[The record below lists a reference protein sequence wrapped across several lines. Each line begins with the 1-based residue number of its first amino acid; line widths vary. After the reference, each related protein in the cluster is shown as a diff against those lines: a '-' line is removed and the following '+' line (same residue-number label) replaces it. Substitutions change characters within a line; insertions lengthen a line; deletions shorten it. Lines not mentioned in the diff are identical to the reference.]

1 MNLKKHYDT
10 LYTDSILKIQ
20 KDNYILDDKIYATS
34 DLRRGITLI
43 IRPSQEV
50 KKNIQ
55 LFLDEIKTIEPDQYF
70 YPNSDIHITVLSIIS
85 CDPNFNL
92 QTIYIPDYIKIIEKS
107 FQRMEDIKI
116 NLEGITASPAALMI
130 QGFPNSE
137 TLNLARASLRT
148 NFSNSKLLQSIDQR
162 YSIATTHSTV
172 MRFQNKIKNKEL
184 LLKTFEKYRD
194 FNFGKFKPKNIELVY
209 NDWYHKQVK
218 RLHLFEIG

>member
-1 MNLKKHYDT
+1 MNLKKHYDI

-92 QTIYIPDYIKIIEKS
+92 QTIYIQDYI
-107 FQRMEDIKI
+107 
-116 NLEGITASPAALMI
+116 
-130 QGFPNSE
+130 
-137 TLNLARASLRT
+137 
-148 NFSNSKLLQSIDQR
+148 
-162 YSIATTHSTV
+162 
-172 MRFQNKIKNKEL
+172 
-184 LLKTFEKYRD
+184 
-194 FNFGKFKPKNIELVY
+194 
-209 NDWYHKQVK
+209 
-218 RLHLFEIG
+218 